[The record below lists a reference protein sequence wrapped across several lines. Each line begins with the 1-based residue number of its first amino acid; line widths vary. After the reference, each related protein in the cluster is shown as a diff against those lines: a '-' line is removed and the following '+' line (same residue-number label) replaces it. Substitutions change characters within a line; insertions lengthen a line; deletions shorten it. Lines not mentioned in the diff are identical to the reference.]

1 MYPQYYNFLYHIKN
15 TNTNNSKKLSS
26 YIIFQLN
33 QQTAFVDAS
42 QLYGPTPQKA
52 ASLRSNQGGKLK
64 TEEIHG
70 EKFGI
75 QVQRNGSK
83 FCGGRNNV
91 TYCFNR
97 GTVKIKN

>member
-1 MYPQYYNFLYHIKN
+1 
-15 TNTNNSKKLSS
+15 
-26 YIIFQLN
+26 LN